1 MRRSTALLVSECFSP
16 SKTHT
21 SGTPIRNA
29 RALLNTVVTVVMPRK
44 KRMLQRS
51 AADAAAGPS
60 ALERPDSLQ
69 PFGDA
74 ILPDGIIRNTFAI
87 GEDIHPA
94 ECLRNIQEMFQ
105 GKLDAD
111 VIHMVLVE
119 CEFNVNNALEALF
132 TLLPPD
138 TGVDH
143 PSQPSNMSTS
153 SESLAAG
160 ENIVTSEAEVHKS
173 SEDSERESLQGVD
186 ACAAVS
192 ASNSDL
198 ALFVNAPPFVPSQ
211 PADNK
216 QCFLEGSQIPRA
228 DPPLAWSKLVASNSE
243 LGFNITAPPGRSRSF
258 ALSASAKE
266 QQKICDLVTQGRRV
280 LVLMRGLPGSGK
292 TTLALKICGGTGVV
306 LSADHFFF
314 QDGKYSFDKARLS
327 EAHEW
332 NKRRAKQAM
341 QEGHSPVIID
351 NTNVEVWEMMP
362 YVALALRSKYHVCV
376 LEPDT
381 PWKFD
386 ARQLAQKNMHGVPR
400 RTIDSMLERY
410 DRNVTSES
418 LCQSFGISLNLSSS
432 FADSGLDVKEGW
444 ANNNSCKAVEK
455 TVSEPSSE
463 VSQNPSTSS
472 SSDKASIT
480 APKETISLGD
490 LMALVQNDSEESG
503 SRSRQ
508 NSDSWSSGHDANDWE
523 DVTER
528 DDDFLWSA
536 RKCFSPCA
544 QADCPLSGTIQ
555 EECDAP
561 EHESST
567 SPVPDTTT
575 AENDLESIVPAFT
588 ATAALQPCTEE
599 ATELPEPEVGI
610 SEAEAELY
618 STEEGVLEVPKPPR
632 GSPRHLGAP
641 ARDDNTPVIVTPADF
656 TAPWE
661 PTEEEHSGGTTGPKE
676 QRSPQRCKKSSKGL
690 CEDSTVPSMPREVPH
705 TVPRVAESSRHNHS
719 STRGPIFG
727 LEKVVRSSTWTL
739 PEFNI
744 YEPIEP
750 EQPAD
755 SGPQRAFINASSFTD
770 PADVAV
776 VRKVLLGESD
786 ELAVVVASDSAA
798 AEAPDESSALLP
810 AASKPNTL
818 TRSTD
823 TDDLPADD
831 LDYAGRL
838 SLLQQC
844 MPTVKPPDLEDIF
857 QHCHGDHAWAADLLL
872 DTDVSC
878 DLQPLVIKEECEGT
892 GSSSS
897 NETSQQ
903 HEPAV
908 SLPLVT
914 ASKEKLN
921 KQVPQMEQESQCS
934 VKGPA
939 DATAGTR
946 STNPL
951 QLNPAN
957 ADREFTLQLDHSF
970 ACQLVEAFGSEGL
983 HVSIDAFRSADLSV
997 TVTSELAK
1005 QLHQLWM
1012 DTLRQAMSKEE
1023 EEMLKI
1029 AADSREDDPQGL
1041 QSGGEGSSRENMPEN
1056 GPVVPLPPPALNDDP
1071 RWNKAP
1077 SEMSF
1082 REIMEMEAALEE
1094 KRKDW
1099 TKGNTY
1105 MDMATKLKHKQL
1117 YERFPGVDRQALDDI
1132 FVASNYSLIQSV
1144 STINETLGMASDESS
1159 DENYEKQIV
1168 ELVQMES
1175 MQPDEPEDMTWQPVV
1190 EGHEDMYD
1198 RLRLVGDYDVIRR
1211 EATVHYHMRQES
1223 FRKAKE
1229 AYHRGMKTVAA
1240 FYSQQGRAYAEK
1252 MREANERASWK
1263 LLQLRNAQCDD
1274 NSLDLHGLH
1283 VQEAIQVLKNFVK
1296 LKKRESWC
1304 LQKKQTLR
1312 IITGR
1317 GAHSALNIPKVKFA
1331 VEGYLLSSQLN
1342 YREVQA
1348 GMFHVML

>member
-1 MRRSTALLVSECFSP
+1 M
-16 SKTHT
+16 
-21 SGTPIRNA
+21 
-29 RALLNTVVTVVMPRK
+29 
-44 KRMLQRS
+44 QRS

-60 ALERPDSLQ
+60 ALERPDSLS
-69 PFGDA
+69 PIGDS

-119 CEFNVNNALEALF
+119 CEYNVNNALEALF
-132 TLLPPD
+132 TLLPPE
-138 TGVDH
+138 TGVER
-143 PSQPSNMSTS
+143 PAQPSNMSTS

-173 SEDSERESLQGVD
+173 SEDSERESLLGLD
-186 ACAAVS
+186 TCAAAS
-192 ASNSDL
+192 ASSSDL
-198 ALFVNAPPFVPSQ
+198 ALFVDAPPFVPSQ
-211 PADNK
+211 PSDK
-216 QCFLEGSQIPRA
+216 PCLEALETPRA
-228 DPPLAWSKLVASNSE
+228 NPSLAWSKLLGSGSE
-243 LGFNITAPPGRSRSF
+243 LGFNITPPPGRSKSA

-266 QQKICDLVTQGRRV
+266 QQNIYDLVSRGQRV

-292 TTLALKICGGTGVV
+292 TTLALKMCGATGVI
-306 LSADHFFF
+306 LSADHFFY
-314 QDGKYSFDKARLS
+314 QDGRYSFDKARLS

-341 QEGHSPVIID
+341 QEGHTPVIID

-362 YVALALRSKYHVCV
+362 YVALALRSKYHVCM

-386 ARQLAQKNMHGVPR
+386 ARQLAQKNMHGVAR

-418 LCQSFGISLNLSSS
+418 LCESFGVSRNISGP
-432 FADSGLDVKEGW
+432 FADSGLDVRERCT
-444 ANNNSCKAVEK
+444 NNSSKTVEK
-455 TVSEPSSE
+455 TMPEPSAE
-463 VSQNPSTSS
+463 QHPSTSS
-472 SSDKASIT
+472 SSDKVSIT
-480 APKETISLGD
+480 ALKETISLGD

-528 DDDFLWSA
+528 DDDFLWAA
-536 RKCFSPCA
+536 RKCLSPSA
-544 QADCPLSGTIQ
+544 QADSPLGGAIQ
-555 EECDAP
+555 EECDVSDQ
-561 EHESST
+561 EN
-567 SPVPDTTT
+567 SPSPTPDTSALKDDRESTVSAFQAN
-575 AENDLESIVPAFT
+575 AEP
-588 ATAALQPCTEE
+588 QPCTDEDTEQTTEE
-599 ATELPEPEVGI
+599 PKPVVAI
-610 SEAEAELY
+610 SGAEHELY
-618 STEEGVLEVPKPPR
+618 NTEEGVLEVPKPPR
-632 GSPRHLGAP
+632 GSPRHHVAP
-641 ARDDNTPVIVTPADF
+641 TWHGSTPVIETPADF

-661 PTEEEHSGGTTGPKE
+661 SAEERNSGGTTGPKE

-690 CEDSTVPSMPREVPH
+690 CEDSPVPDMLREVSH
-705 TVPRVAESSRHNHS
+705 TVPRVAESSRHNHFS
-719 STRGPIFG
+719 ARGPIFG

-739 PEFNI
+739 PEFNL

-755 SGPQRAFINASSFTD
+755 SGLQRVYASASSFTD
-770 PADVAV
+770 PADSAV

-786 ELAVVVASDSAA
+786 EFAVVVASDFAA
-798 AEAPDESSALLP
+798 VAPDESAARLP
-810 AASKPNTL
+810 PACKPNTL
-818 TRSTD
+818 NRSTD

-857 QHCHGDHAWAADLLL
+857 QHCHGDHIWAADLLL

-878 DLQPLVIKEECEGT
+878 DLQPLVIKEECEG
-892 GSSSS
+892 GDSSSS
-897 NETSQQ
+897 SATSGQR
-903 HEPAV
+903 EPGV
-908 SLPLVT
+908 PLALGTV
-914 ASKEKLN
+914 SKEKLN
-921 KQVPQMEQESQCS
+921 SNKQVPRTEPEMQCV
-934 VKGPA
+934 VKVPA
-939 DATAGTR
+939 DARTGTR
-946 STNPL
+946 STNQP
-951 QLNPAN
+951 QQNPVN

-983 HVSIDAFRSADLSV
+983 HVSLDAFRTADLSV

-1012 DTLRQAMSKEE
+1012 DTLRQTMSKEE
-1023 EEMLKI
+1023 EEMLQM
-1029 AADSREDDPQGL
+1029 AADPREDEPQGL
-1041 QSGGEGSSRENMPEN
+1041 QSRGEGSSRENVPEN
-1056 GPVVPLPPPALNDDP
+1056 GPIVPPPPPALNDDP
-1071 RWNKAP
+1071 RWNKPP

-1099 TKGNTY
+1099 TKSNAY

-1117 YERFPGVDRQALDDI
+1117 YDRFPGVDRQALDEI

-1144 STINETLGMASDESS
+1144 STINETLGMASDANS

-1175 MQPDEPEDMTWQPVV
+1175 MQPEEESEDMTWQPVV
-1190 EGHEDMYD
+1190 AGHEDMYD

>member
-1 MRRSTALLVSECFSP
+1 
-16 SKTHT
+16 
-21 SGTPIRNA
+21 
-29 RALLNTVVTVVMPRK
+29 
-44 KRMLQRS
+44 MLQRS
-51 AADAAAGPS
+51 AADAASGPS
-60 ALERPDSLQ
+60 ALERPESPQ

-132 TLLPPD
+132 TLLPPE
-138 TGVDH
+138 TGVEH
-143 PSQPSNMSTS
+143 LAQPSNMSTS

-173 SEDSERESLQGVD
+173 SEDSERESLLGMD
-186 ACAAVS
+186 GAL
-192 ASNSDL
+192 ASSSDL
-198 ALFVNAPPFVPSQ
+198 ALFVDAPPFVPSQ
-211 PADNK
+211 LADK
-216 QCFLEGSQIPRA
+216 RCLEVLQTPRA
-228 DPPLAWSKLVASNSE
+228 DPPLAWSKLLGSGCE
-243 LGFNITAPPGRSRSF
+243 LGFNITPPPGRSKSDV
-258 ALSASAKE
+258 LSASARE
-266 QQKICDLVTQGRRV
+266 QQHIYDLMARGQRV

-292 TTLALKICGGTGVV
+292 TTLALKMRGATGVV
-306 LSADHFFF
+306 LSADHFFYR
-314 QDGKYSFDKARLS
+314 DGRYSFDKARLS

-332 NKRRAKQAM
+332 NKRRARQAM
-341 QEGHSPVIID
+341 QEGRSPVIID

-362 YVALALRSKYHVCV
+362 YVAFALRSKYHVCV

-386 ARQLAQKNMHGVPR
+386 ARQLAQKNVHGVHR
-400 RTIDSMLERY
+400 QTIDSMLERY
-410 DRNVTSES
+410 DRNVTGES
-418 LCQSFGISLNLSSS
+418 LCQSFGVSPNLSGSL
-432 FADSGLDVKEGW
+432 ADSGLDIREGC
-444 ANNNSCKAVEK
+444 ANNSCGTVEK
-455 TVSEPSSE
+455 AMSEPL

-472 SSDKASIT
+472 SSDKVSI
-480 APKETISLGD
+480 AALKETISLGD

-536 RKCFSPCA
+536 RKCLSPCA
-544 QADCPLSGTIQ
+544 QTDGPLGGTIL
-555 EECDAP
+555 EECDVSDQ
-561 EHESST
+561 ENST
-567 SPVPDTTT
+567 SPAPDTS
-575 AENDLESIVPAFT
+575 AVENDLESTVPTFQAN
-588 ATAALQPCTEE
+588 AEPQPCTDKDTEQ
-599 ATELPEPEVGI
+599 ATEVPKPAVAI
-610 SEAEAELY
+610 SEAEVELY
-618 STEEGVLEVPKPPR
+618 STEEGAVDVPKPPR
-632 GSPRHLGAP
+632 GSPRHRVAP
-641 ARDDNTPVIVTPADF
+641 ARDDSAPVIEATPADF
-656 TAPWE
+656 TVPWE
-661 PTEEEHSGGTTGPKE
+661 PTEEHKSGGTTGPKE
-676 QRSPQRCKKSSKGL
+676 QRSPQRSKKGSKGL
-690 CEDSTVPSMPREVPH
+690 CDDSPTASTPREASH
-705 TVPRVAESSRHNHS
+705 TVPRVAESSRHNHFS
-719 STRGPIFG
+719 ARGPIFG

-739 PEFNI
+739 PEFNL

-750 EQPAD
+750 EQAAD
-755 SGPQRAFINASSFTD
+755 SGPQCAYVDASSFTD

-776 VRKVLLGESD
+776 VRKVLRGESD
-786 ELAVVVASDSAA
+786 EFAVVVASDSVPV
-798 AEAPDESSALLP
+798 APEESSARLP
-810 AASKPNTL
+810 PACKPNTL
-818 TRSTD
+818 NRSTD

-831 LDYAGRL
+831 LDYASRL

-857 QHCHGDHAWAADLLL
+857 QHCHGDHIWAADLLL

-878 DLQPLVIKEECEGT
+878 DLQPLVIKEECEG
-892 GSSSS
+892 GENSSSS
-897 NETSQQ
+897 ATSERR
-903 HEPAV
+903 EPAAA
-908 SLPLVT
+908 LTLAT
-914 ASKEKLN
+914 TSKEKLI
-921 KQVPQMEQESQCS
+921 KQVPQMEPDAQCV
-934 VKGPA
+934 VKAPIE
-939 DATAGTR
+939 ATAGTH
-946 STNPL
+946 SMNPQ

-983 HVSIDAFRSADLSV
+983 HVSLDAFRTADLSV
-997 TVTSELAK
+997 TVTCELAK

-1023 EEMLKI
+1023 EEMLKM
-1029 AADSREDDPQGL
+1029 AADPCEDEL
-1041 QSGGEGSSRENMPEN
+1041 QSLQFGGEGSSRENAPEN
-1056 GPVVPLPPPALNDDP
+1056 GPVIAPPPPALNDDP
-1071 RWNKAP
+1071 RWNKPP

-1099 TKGNTY
+1099 TKSNAY

-1117 YERFPGVDRQALDDI
+1117 YERFPGVDRQALDEI
-1132 FVASNYSLIQSV
+1132 FVANNYSLIQSV
-1144 STINETLGMASDESS
+1144 STINETLGMASDENS

-1175 MQPDEPEDMTWQPVV
+1175 MQPDEETEDMTWQPVV